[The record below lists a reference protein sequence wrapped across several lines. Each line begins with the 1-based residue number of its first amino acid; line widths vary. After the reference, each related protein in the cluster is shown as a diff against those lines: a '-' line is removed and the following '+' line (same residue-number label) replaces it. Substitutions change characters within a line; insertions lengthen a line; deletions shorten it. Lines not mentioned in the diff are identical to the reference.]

1 MSKWRYIPL
10 RVLRVDVKDVNTLV
24 IKVVP
29 LRIEDMYN
37 YTVDSKGDVLNYVT
51 NIEPFEQ
58 TLDWLNHAIDL
69 SNDMLDEQKIH
80 GAAFTVPLQ
89 HFSPS
94 DVVKALNAH
103 VPLYEG
109 NMSSATGIYFD
120 AECGPED

>member
-10 RVLRVDVKDVNTLV
+10 RVLRVDVKDVNTLL

-58 TLDWLNHAIDL
+58 TLD
-69 SNDMLDEQKIH
+69 
-80 GAAFTVPLQ
+80 
-89 HFSPS
+89 
-94 DVVKALNAH
+94 
-103 VPLYEG
+103 
-109 NMSSATGIYFD
+109 
-120 AECGPED
+120 